1 MKNYER
7 LPRKLKKVIKGNDMS
22 RWFLFLTEKK
32 ASKERG
38 EHLDKL
44 FVRDYKNAYKIFHKI
59 IRHGK

>member
-7 LPRKLKKVIKGNDMS
+7 LPRKLKKIIKNNDIEK
-22 RWFLFLTEKK
+22 WFLFLTEKK

-44 FVRDYKNAYKIFHKI
+44 FARDYKNAYKIFQRTV
-59 IRHGK
+59 RHGK